1 MKSAVET
8 LGPTR
13 VKLTV
18 EVPFDELKPAL
29 DAAYKKVGQQVRVKG
44 FRPGKVPP
52 RLIDQYVGRGAVLEE
67 AVNEALPGFYGN
79 AVRENEV
86 DILGHPEIEVT
97 KFEDND
103 ELVFTAEVDV
113 RPEITLPEYDGLPV
127 TVDDAE
133 VADEDVDS
141 QLQSLRDRFATLAG
155 VERAAAAGDYVFIDL
170 AATIDG
176 KPVEDAAA
184 NNLSYE
190 VGSDS
195 LVAGLD
201 EAIIGLAAGESKE
214 FETQLRAGDAGG
226 QTAQATVTVRSVKE
240 KQLPELDDDFAQTAS
255 EFDTIAEL
263 RADLRDRLT
272 RVKALTQGVQARDR
286 VLEKL
291 LELVDVPMP
300 EHVLHDEVTYREQ
313 EFDRQ
318 LEAAGLTR
326 EVYAEAEGKPVDE
339 LTKEIEDNARHA
351 IRAQFVLEA
360 IARKEELSVDEADLT
375 DQIVRRAA
383 QAGVRADAYA
393 QQLVNSGQLGAVMSD
408 ILRGKALALVMEKA
422 SITDE
427 SGRPVDLDALTGT
440 ADETAAEAGEAADTG
455 TDEPAEASEAAA
467 EPDSASD
474 GAE

>member
-1 MKSAVET
+1 
-8 LGPTR
+8 
-13 VKLTV
+13 
-18 EVPFDELKPAL
+18 
-29 DAAYKKVGQQVRVKG
+29 
-44 FRPGKVPP
+44 
-52 RLIDQYVGRGAVLEE
+52 
-67 AVNEALPGFYGN
+67 
-79 AVRENEV
+79 
-86 DILGHPEIEVT
+86 
-97 KFEDND
+97 
-103 ELVFTAEVDV
+103 
-113 RPEITLPEYDGLPV
+113 
-127 TVDDAE
+127 
-133 VADEDVDS
+133 
-141 QLQSLRDRFATLAG
+141 
-155 VERAAAAGDYVFIDL
+155 
-170 AATIDG
+170 
-176 KPVEDAAA
+176 
-184 NNLSYE
+184 LSYE
-190 VGSDS
+190 VGSNN
-195 LVAGLD
+195 LVEGLD
-201 EAIIGLAAGESKE
+201 EALTGLSAGESKE
-214 FETQLRAGDAGG
+214 FPTQLRAGDHGG
-226 QTAQATVTVRSVKE
+226 EAAQATVTVRTVKE
-240 KQLPELDDDFAQTAS
+240 KDVPALDDDFAQTAS

-440 ADETAAEAGEAADTG
+440 ADETAAEAGETADTG